1 MGSRT
6 EPSQRHLVIAP
17 SRIKKELI
25 VHFLNDAPHK
35 GLGFHD
41 EMKTDIWV
49 RYQKQSGN
57 RCVYVCADDAHGTA
71 IMLRAQTLGM
81 TPEELIADVKAEHEA
96 DFSGFHIGFDHYSST
111 HTEANRYYSELIYT
125 RVRDAGGIAV
135 RTISQLFDPEKELF
149 LADRYVKG
157 VCPKCGVDDQ
167 YGDNCEACGATYQ
180 ASELKNPKSTLSGE
194 TPVLKDSQHL
204 FFELG
209 QHTDFLKEWTRSGR
223 LQPEVA
229 NKLAEWIDGGLK
241 SWDISRDAPYFG
253 FEVPDHP
260 GTYFYVW
267 LDAPIGYMGAFKEW
281 CDAHDFDF
289 DSVWSPESDAE
300 VYHFIGKD
308 IVNFHCLFWP
318 AMLHQANFRTPTGVN
333 VHGFVTVDGRKMS
346 KSRGTFIKARTYL
359 DHLDPEYLRYYFA
372 TKLSARVE
380 DIDLSLEDF
389 VQKVNSDLVG
399 KLVNIASRTAGFISK
414 KFAGQLSSELAN
426 PDLVEA
432 IRAKSPDIQEAFE
445 NREFSK
451 ATREIMALA
460 DDVNAWIAE
469 MAPWQLAKN
478 EATLPDVQPIC
489 TTAINAFRLLVLYL
503 KPVMPTLS
511 DKVQHFLQVD
521 RLDYESLNH
530 TLLDHQIEAFT
541 PLITRIEMKD
551 VEAMIQPEVTEIKET
566 TETSTSGAIEPIE
579 AECTIDDFAKVDL
592 RVATIV
598 SAEAVEGA
606 DKLLKL
612 TLDLGGEQRQVFSGI
627 KAAYRAE
634 DLVGRQTV
642 MIANLAPRKMKF
654 GLSEGM
660 VLAAGP
666 GGSEIYLLEPDQGAN
681 AGQRI
686 R

>member
-1 MGSRT
+1 MPTDRRTILVTSALPYANGSI
-6 EPSQRHLVIAP
+6 HLGHMLEYIQ
-17 SRIKKELI
+17 
-25 VHFLNDAPHK
+25 
-35 GLGFHD
+35 
-41 EMKTDIWV
+41 TDIWV

-253 FEVPDHP
+253 FEVRDHP
-260 GTYFYVW
+260 GTSFYVW

-289 DSVWSPESDAE
+289 DSVWSPERDAE

-432 IRAKSPDIQEAFE
+432 IRAKGPDIQEAFE

>member
-1 MGSRT
+1 MPTDRRTILVTSALPYANGSI
-6 EPSQRHLVIAP
+6 HLGHMLEYIQ
-17 SRIKKELI
+17 
-25 VHFLNDAPHK
+25 
-35 GLGFHD
+35 
-41 EMKTDIWV
+41 TDIWV

-318 AMLHQANFRTPTGVN
+318 AMLHQADFRTPTGVN

-426 PDLVEA
+426 PGLVEA
-432 IRAKSPDIQEAFE
+432 IRAKGPDIQEAFE

-478 EATLPDVQPIC
+478 ETTLPDVQPIC

-521 RLDYESLNH
+521 HLDYESLNH
-530 TLLDHQIEAFT
+530 TLLDHQIEAFM

-566 TETSTSGAIEPIE
+566 TESSTSGAIEPIE

-666 GGSEIYLLEPDQGAN
+666 GGSEIYLLEPDQGAI

-686 R
+686 S

>member
-1 MGSRT
+1 MPTDRRTILVTSALPYANGSI
-6 EPSQRHLVIAP
+6 HLGHMLEYIQ
-17 SRIKKELI
+17 
-25 VHFLNDAPHK
+25 
-35 GLGFHD
+35 
-41 EMKTDIWV
+41 TDIWV

-71 IMLRAQTLGM
+71 IMLRAQTLGV

-289 DSVWSPESDAE
+289 DSVWNPESHAE

-318 AMLHQANFRTPTGVN
+318 AMLHQADFRTPTGVN

-414 KFAGQLSSELAN
+414 KFTGRLSSELAN
-426 PDLVEA
+426 PDLIEA
-432 IRAKSPDIQEAFE
+432 IRAKGPDIQEAFE

-478 EATLPDVQPIC
+478 ETTLPDVQPIC

-521 RLDYESLNH
+521 HLDYESLNH

-551 VEAMIQPEVTEIKET
+551 VEAMIQPEGTEIKET
-566 TETSTSGAIEPIE
+566 TESSTSGAIEPIE

-666 GGSEIYLLEPDQGAN
+666 GGSEIFLLEPDQGAI

-686 R
+686 S

>member
-1 MGSRT
+1 MPTDRRTILVTSALPYANGSI
-6 EPSQRHLVIAP
+6 HLGHMLEYIQ
-17 SRIKKELI
+17 
-25 VHFLNDAPHK
+25 
-35 GLGFHD
+35 
-41 EMKTDIWV
+41 TDIWV

-71 IMLRAQTLGM
+71 IMLRAQTLGV

-414 KFAGQLSSELAN
+414 KFTGRLSSELAN
-426 PDLVEA
+426 PDLIEA
-432 IRAKSPDIQEAFE
+432 IRAKGPDIQEAFE

-521 RLDYESLNH
+521 HLDYESLNH
-530 TLLDHQIEAFT
+530 TLLDHQIEAFM

-551 VEAMIQPEVTEIKET
+551 VEAMIQSEVTEIKET

-666 GGSEIYLLEPDQGAN
+666 GGSEIYLLEPDQGAI

>member
-1 MGSRT
+1 MPTDRRTISVTSALPYANGSI
-6 EPSQRHLVIAP
+6 HLGHMLEYIQ
-17 SRIKKELI
+17 
-25 VHFLNDAPHK
+25 
-35 GLGFHD
+35 
-41 EMKTDIWV
+41 TDIWV

-71 IMLRAQTLGM
+71 IMLRAQTLGV

-180 ASELKNPKSTLSGE
+180 ASELKNPKSMLSGK

-204 FFELG
+204 FFELD

-289 DSVWSPESDAE
+289 DSVWSPESNAE

-414 KFAGQLSSELAN
+414 KFAGRLSSELAN

-432 IRAKSPDIQEAFE
+432 IRAKGPDIQEAFE

-478 EATLPDVQPIC
+478 QATLPDVQPIC

-521 RLDYESLNH
+521 RLDYEGLNH

-566 TETSTSGAIEPIE
+566 TETSTSGVIEPIE

-666 GGSEIYLLEPDQGAN
+666 GGSEIYLLEPDQGAI

>member
-1 MGSRT
+1 MPTDRRTILVTSALPYANGSI
-6 EPSQRHLVIAP
+6 HLGHMLEYIQ
-17 SRIKKELI
+17 
-25 VHFLNDAPHK
+25 
-35 GLGFHD
+35 
-41 EMKTDIWV
+41 TDIWV

-71 IMLRAQTLGM
+71 IMLRAQTLGV
-81 TPEELIADVKAEHEA
+81 TPEELIADVQAEHEE

-111 HTEANRYYSELIYT
+111 HTEANRHYSELIYT

-209 QHTDFLKEWTRSGR
+209 QHTGFLKEWTRSGR

-318 AMLHQANFRTPTGVN
+318 AMLHQADFRTPTGVN

-426 PDLVEA
+426 PGLVEA
-432 IRAKSPDIQEAFE
+432 IRAKGPDIQEAFE

-478 EATLPDVQPIC
+478 ETTLPDVQPIC

-521 RLDYESLNH
+521 HLDYESLNH

-551 VEAMIQPEVTEIKET
+551 VEAMIQPGVTEIEQT
-566 TETSTSGAIEPIE
+566 RETSTSGAIEPIE

-666 GGSEIYLLEPDQGAN
+666 GGSEIYLLEPDQGAI

>member
-1 MGSRT
+1 MPTDRRTILVTSALPYANGSI
-6 EPSQRHLVIAP
+6 HLGHMLEYIQ
-17 SRIKKELI
+17 
-25 VHFLNDAPHK
+25 
-35 GLGFHD
+35 
-41 EMKTDIWV
+41 TDIWV

-71 IMLRAQTLGM
+71 IMLRAQTLGV

-125 RVRDAGGIAV
+125 RVRDAGGIAI

-289 DSVWSPESDAE
+289 DSVWSPESDVE

-318 AMLHQANFRTPTGVN
+318 AMLHQADFRTPTGVN

-414 KFAGQLSSELAN
+414 KFAGRLSSELAN

-432 IRAKSPDIQEAFE
+432 IRAKGPDIQEAFE

-478 EATLPDVQPIC
+478 ETTLPDVQPIC

-511 DKVQHFLQVD
+511 VEVQHFLQVD
-521 RLDYESLNH
+521 RLDYEGLNH

-627 KAAYRAE
+627 KAAYRVE

-666 GGSEIYLLEPDQGAN
+666 GGSEIYLLEPDQGAI

>member
-1 MGSRT
+1 MPTDRRTILVTSALPYANGSI
-6 EPSQRHLVIAP
+6 HLGHMLEYIQ
-17 SRIKKELI
+17 
-25 VHFLNDAPHK
+25 
-35 GLGFHD
+35 
-41 EMKTDIWV
+41 TDIWV

-71 IMLRAQTLGM
+71 IMLRAQTLGV

-414 KFAGQLSSELAN
+414 KFAGRLSSELAN
-426 PDLVEA
+426 PDLIEA
-432 IRAKSPDIQEAFE
+432 IRAKGPDIQEAFE

-478 EATLPDVQPIC
+478 ETTLPDVQPIC

-521 RLDYESLNH
+521 HLDYESLNH

-551 VEAMIQPEVTEIKET
+551 VEAMIQPGVTEIKQT

-666 GGSEIYLLEPDQGAN
+666 GGSEIYLLEPDQGAI

>member
-1 MGSRT
+1 MPTDRRTILVTSALPYANGSI
-6 EPSQRHLVIAP
+6 HLGHMLEYIQ
-17 SRIKKELI
+17 
-25 VHFLNDAPHK
+25 
-35 GLGFHD
+35 
-41 EMKTDIWV
+41 TDIWV

-71 IMLRAQTLGM
+71 IMLRAQTLGV

-135 RTISQLFDPEKELF
+135 RTISQLFDPEKGVF

-426 PDLVEA
+426 PGLVEA
-432 IRAKSPDIQEAFE
+432 IRAKGPDIQEAFE

-478 EATLPDVQPIC
+478 ETTLPDVQPIC

-521 RLDYESLNH
+521 HLDYESLNH

-551 VEAMIQPEVTEIKET
+551 VEAMIQSEVTEIKET

-666 GGSEIYLLEPDQGAN
+666 GGSEIYLLEPDQGAI

>member
-1 MGSRT
+1 MPTNRRVILVTSALPYANGSI
-6 EPSQRHLVIAP
+6 HLGHMLEYIQ
-17 SRIKKELI
+17 
-25 VHFLNDAPHK
+25 
-35 GLGFHD
+35 
-41 EMKTDIWV
+41 TDIWV
-49 RYQKQSGN
+49 RFQKQSGHQ
-57 RCVYVCADDAHGTA
+57 CVYVCADDAHGTA
-71 IMLRAQTLGM
+71 IMLRAESLGI
-81 TPEELIADVKAEHEA
+81 TPEALIAEVKAEHMT
-96 DFSGFHIGFDHYSST
+96 DFSGFQIGFDHYSST
-111 HTEANRYYSELIYT
+111 HSDANKHYSELIYN
-125 RVRDAGGIAV
+125 RVKAAGGIAV
-135 RTISQLFDPEKELF
+135 RTISQLFDPEKQLF

-157 VCPKCGVDDQ
+157 QCPKCGVDDQ

-180 ASELKNPKSTLSGE
+180 ASELKQPKSTLSGA

-209 QHTDFLKEWTRSGR
+209 QHTDFLREWTRSGR

-229 NKLAEWIDGGLK
+229 NKLTEWIDGGLK

-267 LDAPIGYMGAFKEW
+267 LDAPIGYMGAFQEW
-281 CDAHDFDF
+281 CDANHFEF
-289 DSVWSPESDAE
+289 DSVWGADSEAE

-318 AMLHQANFRTPTGVN
+318 AMLHQAGFRTPTGVN

-399 KLVNIASRTAGFISK
+399 KLVNIASRTAGFIHK
-414 KFAGQLSSELAN
+414 KFDGQLASTLAN
-426 PDLVEA
+426 PELIA
-432 IRAKSPDIQEAFE
+432 RIQAKAPEIQAAFE
-445 NREFSK
+445 AREFSK

-460 DDVNAWIAE
+460 DEVNAWIAE
-469 MAPWQLAKN
+469 VAPWQMAKSEETLA
-478 EATLPDVQPIC
+478 EVQPVC
-489 TTAINAFRLLVLYL
+489 TTALNAFRLLVLYL
-503 KPVMPTLS
+503 QPVMPTLAS
-511 DKVQHFLQVD
+511 KVSRFLNVDHLTYDTLDQV
-521 RLDYESLNH
+521 LISHTIQPYE
-530 TLLDHQIEAFT
+530 
-541 PLITRIEMKD
+541 PLITRIDMGD
-551 VEAMIQPEVTEIKET
+551 VEAMIQPEAPAKDALPAPAAET
-566 TETSTSGAIEPIE
+566 IE
-579 AECTIDDFAKVDL
+579 AIAPECTIEDFARVDL
-592 RVATIV
+592 RVAKII
-598 SAEAVEGA
+598 AAAPVEGA
-606 DKLLKL
+606 DKLLQL
-612 TLDLGGEQRQVFSGI
+612 TLDLGGGTTRNVFSGI
-627 KAAYRAE
+627 KAAYQPE
-634 DLVGRQTV
+634 DLIGRLTV

-666 GGSEIYLLEPDQGAN
+666 GGKEIYLLEPDSGATP
-681 AGQRI
+681 GQRI

>member
-1 MGSRT
+1 MPTDRRTILVTSALPYANGSI
-6 EPSQRHLVIAP
+6 HLGHMLEYIQ
-17 SRIKKELI
+17 
-25 VHFLNDAPHK
+25 
-35 GLGFHD
+35 
-41 EMKTDIWV
+41 TDIWV

-71 IMLRAQTLGM
+71 IMLRAQTLGV

-180 ASELKNPKSTLSGE
+180 ASELKNPKSTLSGKI
-194 TPVLKDSQHL
+194 PVLKDSQHL

-229 NKLAEWIDGGLK
+229 NKLAEWINGGLK

-318 AMLHQANFRTPTGVN
+318 AMLHQADFRTPTGVN
-333 VHGFVTVDGRKMS
+333 VHGFVTIDGRKMS

-414 KFAGQLSSELAN
+414 KFAGRLSSELAN

-432 IRAKSPDIQEAFE
+432 IRAKGPDIQEAFE

-521 RLDYESLNH
+521 HLDYESLNH

-551 VEAMIQPEVTEIKET
+551 VEAMIQSEVTEIKET

-666 GGSEIYLLEPDQGAN
+666 GGSEIYLLEPDQGAI

>member
-1 MGSRT
+1 MPTDRRTILVTSALPYANGSI
-6 EPSQRHLVIAP
+6 HLGHMLEYIQ
-17 SRIKKELI
+17 
-25 VHFLNDAPHK
+25 
-35 GLGFHD
+35 
-41 EMKTDIWV
+41 TDIWV

-71 IMLRAQTLGM
+71 IMLRAQTLGV

-414 KFAGQLSSELAN
+414 KFTGRLSSELAN
-426 PDLVEA
+426 PDLIEA
-432 IRAKSPDIQEAFE
+432 IRAKGPDIQEAFE

-478 EATLPDVQPIC
+478 ETTLPDVQPIC

-521 RLDYESLNH
+521 HLDYESLNH

-551 VEAMIQPEVTEIKET
+551 VEAMIQSEVTEIKET

-579 AECTIDDFAKVDL
+579 AECTIVDFAKVDL

-666 GGSEIYLLEPDQGAN
+666 GGSEIFLLEPDQGAI

-686 R
+686 S

>member
-1 MGSRT
+1 MPTDRRTILVTSALPYANGSI
-6 EPSQRHLVIAP
+6 HLGHMLEYIQ
-17 SRIKKELI
+17 
-25 VHFLNDAPHK
+25 
-35 GLGFHD
+35 
-41 EMKTDIWV
+41 TDIWV

-71 IMLRAQTLGM
+71 IMLRAQTLGV

-318 AMLHQANFRTPTGVN
+318 AMLHQADFRTPTGVN

-346 KSRGTFIKARTYL
+346 KSRGTFIKACTYL

-426 PDLVEA
+426 PGLVEA
-432 IRAKSPDIQEAFE
+432 IRAKGPDIQEAFE

-566 TETSTSGAIEPIE
+566 TESSTSGAIEPIE
-579 AECTIDDFAKVDL
+579 AECTIDDFARVDL

-666 GGSEIYLLEPDQGAN
+666 GGSEIYLLEPDQGAI

>member
-1 MGSRT
+1 MPTDRRTILVTSALPYANGSI
-6 EPSQRHLVIAP
+6 HLGHMLEYIQ
-17 SRIKKELI
+17 
-25 VHFLNDAPHK
+25 
-35 GLGFHD
+35 
-41 EMKTDIWV
+41 TDIWV

-125 RVRDAGGIAV
+125 RVRDAGGIAI

-414 KFAGQLSSELAN
+414 KFTGRLSSELAN
-426 PDLVEA
+426 PDLIEA
-432 IRAKSPDIQEAFE
+432 IRAKGPDIQEAFE

-478 EATLPDVQPIC
+478 ETTLPDVQPIC

-521 RLDYESLNH
+521 HLDYESLNH

-551 VEAMIQPEVTEIKET
+551 VEAMIQSEVTEIKET

-666 GGSEIYLLEPDQGAN
+666 GGSEIYLLEPDQGAI

>member
-1 MGSRT
+1 MPTDRRTILVTSALPYANGSI
-6 EPSQRHLVIAP
+6 HLGHMLEYIQ
-17 SRIKKELI
+17 
-25 VHFLNDAPHK
+25 
-35 GLGFHD
+35 
-41 EMKTDIWV
+41 TDIWV

-318 AMLHQANFRTPTGVN
+318 AMLHQADFRTPTGVN
-333 VHGFVTVDGRKMS
+333 VHGFVTIDGRKMS

-414 KFAGQLSSELAN
+414 KFAGRLSSELAN

-432 IRAKSPDIQEAFE
+432 IRAKGPDIQEAFE

-521 RLDYESLNH
+521 HLDYESLNH

-551 VEAMIQPEVTEIKET
+551 VEAMIQSEVTEIKET

-666 GGSEIYLLEPDQGAN
+666 GGSEIYLLEPDQGAI

>member
-1 MGSRT
+1 MPTDRRTILVTSALPYANGSI
-6 EPSQRHLVIAP
+6 HLGHMLEYIQ
-17 SRIKKELI
+17 
-25 VHFLNDAPHK
+25 
-35 GLGFHD
+35 
-41 EMKTDIWV
+41 TDSWV
-49 RYQKQSGN
+49 RYQKQSGD
-57 RCVYVCADDAHGTA
+57 RCVYVCAADADGTA

-194 TPVLKDSQHL
+194 SPVLKDSQHL

-432 IRAKSPDIQEAFE
+432 IRAKGPDIQEAFE

>member
-1 MGSRT
+1 MPTDRRTILVTSALPYANGSI
-6 EPSQRHLVIAP
+6 HLGHMLEYIQ
-17 SRIKKELI
+17 
-25 VHFLNDAPHK
+25 
-35 GLGFHD
+35 
-41 EMKTDIWV
+41 TDIWV

-71 IMLRAQTLGM
+71 IMLRAQTLGV

-318 AMLHQANFRTPTGVN
+318 AMLHQADFRTPTGVN

-414 KFAGQLSSELAN
+414 KFAGRLSSELAN

-432 IRAKSPDIQEAFE
+432 IRAKGPDIQEAFE

-511 DKVQHFLQVD
+511 DKVQHFLQID
-521 RLDYESLNH
+521 HLDYESLNH

-551 VEAMIQPEVTEIKET
+551 VEAMTQPDVTEIKET

-612 TLDLGGEQRQVFSGI
+612 TLDLGGEKRQVFSGI

-666 GGSEIYLLEPDQGAN
+666 GGSEIFLLEPDQGAI

-686 R
+686 S

>member
-1 MGSRT
+1 MPTDRRTILVTSALPYANGSI
-6 EPSQRHLVIAP
+6 HLGHMLEYIQ
-17 SRIKKELI
+17 
-25 VHFLNDAPHK
+25 
-35 GLGFHD
+35 
-41 EMKTDIWV
+41 TDIWV

-289 DSVWSPESDAE
+289 DSVWSPESNAE

-414 KFAGQLSSELAN
+414 KFTGRLSSELAN
-426 PDLVEA
+426 PDLIEA
-432 IRAKSPDIQEAFE
+432 IRAKGPDIQEAFE

-521 RLDYESLNH
+521 HLDYERLNH

-666 GGSEIYLLEPDQGAN
+666 GGSEIYLLEPDQGAI

>member
-1 MGSRT
+1 MPTDRRTILVTSALPYANGSI
-6 EPSQRHLVIAP
+6 HLGHMLEYIQ
-17 SRIKKELI
+17 
-25 VHFLNDAPHK
+25 
-35 GLGFHD
+35 
-41 EMKTDIWV
+41 TDIWV

-71 IMLRAQTLGM
+71 IMLRAQTLGV

-125 RVRDAGGIAV
+125 RVRDAGGIAI

-414 KFAGQLSSELAN
+414 KFAGRLSSELAN
-426 PDLVEA
+426 PDLIEA
-432 IRAKSPDIQEAFE
+432 IRAKGPDIQEAFE

-478 EATLPDVQPIC
+478 ETTLPDVQPIC

-521 RLDYESLNH
+521 HLDYESLNH
-530 TLLDHQIEAFT
+530 TLLDHQIEAFM

-566 TETSTSGAIEPIE
+566 TESSTSGAIEPIE

-666 GGSEIYLLEPDQGAN
+666 GGSEIYLLEPDQGAI

>member
-1 MGSRT
+1 MPTDRRTILVTSALPYANGSI
-6 EPSQRHLVIAP
+6 HLGHMLEYIQ
-17 SRIKKELI
+17 
-25 VHFLNDAPHK
+25 
-35 GLGFHD
+35 
-41 EMKTDIWV
+41 TDIWV

-71 IMLRAQTLGM
+71 IMLRAQTLGV

-180 ASELKNPKSTLSGE
+180 ASELKNPKSTLSGKI
-194 TPVLKDSQHL
+194 PVLKDSQHL

-346 KSRGTFIKARTYL
+346 KSRGTFIKACTYL

-426 PDLVEA
+426 PGLVEA
-432 IRAKSPDIQEAFE
+432 IRAKGPDIQEAFE

-478 EATLPDVQPIC
+478 ETTLPDVQPIC

-521 RLDYESLNH
+521 HLDYESLNH

-551 VEAMIQPEVTEIKET
+551 VEAMIQSEVTEIKET

-612 TLDLGGEQRQVFSGI
+612 TLDLGGEKRQVFSGI

-666 GGSEIYLLEPDQGAN
+666 GGSEIYLLEPDQGAI

>member
-1 MGSRT
+1 
-6 EPSQRHLVIAP
+6 
-17 SRIKKELI
+17 
-25 VHFLNDAPHK
+25 
-35 GLGFHD
+35 
-41 EMKTDIWV
+41 
-49 RYQKQSGN
+49 
-57 RCVYVCADDAHGTA
+57 
-71 IMLRAQTLGM
+71 
-81 TPEELIADVKAEHEA
+81 
-96 DFSGFHIGFDHYSST
+96 
-111 HTEANRYYSELIYT
+111 
-125 RVRDAGGIAV
+125 
-135 RTISQLFDPEKELF
+135 
-149 LADRYVKG
+149 
-157 VCPKCGVDDQ
+157 
-167 YGDNCEACGATYQ
+167 
-180 ASELKNPKSTLSGE
+180 
-194 TPVLKDSQHL
+194 
-204 FFELG
+204 
-209 QHTDFLKEWTRSGR
+209 
-223 LQPEVA
+223 
-229 NKLAEWIDGGLK
+229 
-241 SWDISRDAPYFG
+241 
-253 FEVPDHP
+253 
-260 GTYFYVW
+260 
-267 LDAPIGYMGAFKEW
+267 
-281 CDAHDFDF
+281 
-289 DSVWSPESDAE
+289 
-300 VYHFIGKD
+300 
-308 IVNFHCLFWP
+308 
-318 AMLHQANFRTPTGVN
+318 

-359 DHLDPEYLRYYFA
+359 DHLNPEYLRYYFA

-399 KLVNIASRTAGFISK
+399 KLVNIASRTAGFIGK
-414 KFAGQLSSELAN
+414 KFNGRLSSELAN

-432 IRAKSPDIQEAFE
+432 IRAKGLDIQNDFE

>member
-1 MGSRT
+1 MPTDRRTILVTSALPYANGSI
-6 EPSQRHLVIAP
+6 HLGHMLEYIQ
-17 SRIKKELI
+17 
-25 VHFLNDAPHK
+25 
-35 GLGFHD
+35 
-41 EMKTDIWV
+41 TDIWV

-318 AMLHQANFRTPTGVN
+318 AMLHQADFRTPTGVN

-346 KSRGTFIKARTYL
+346 KSRGTFIKACTYL

-426 PDLVEA
+426 PGLVEA
-432 IRAKSPDIQEAFE
+432 IRAKGPDIQEAFE

-642 MIANLAPRKMKF
+642 MIANLAPLKMKF

-666 GGSEIYLLEPDQGAN
+666 GGSEIYLLEPDQGAI

>member
-1 MGSRT
+1 MPTDRRTILVTSALPYANGSI
-6 EPSQRHLVIAP
+6 HLGHMLEYIQ
-17 SRIKKELI
+17 
-25 VHFLNDAPHK
+25 
-35 GLGFHD
+35 
-41 EMKTDIWV
+41 TDIWV

-318 AMLHQANFRTPTGVN
+318 AMLHQADFRTPTGVN

-346 KSRGTFIKARTYL
+346 KSRGTFIKACTYL

-426 PDLVEA
+426 PGLVEA
-432 IRAKSPDIQEAFE
+432 IRAKGPDIQEAFE

-478 EATLPDVQPIC
+478 QATLPDVQPIC

-521 RLDYESLNH
+521 HLDYESLNQP
-530 TLLDHQIEAFT
+530 LLDHQIEAFT

-551 VEAMIQPEVTEIKET
+551 VEAMIQSEVTEIKET

-666 GGSEIYLLEPDQGAN
+666 GGSEIYLLEPDQGAI

>member
-1 MGSRT
+1 MPTDRRTILVTSALPYANGSI
-6 EPSQRHLVIAP
+6 HLGHMLEYIQ
-17 SRIKKELI
+17 
-25 VHFLNDAPHK
+25 
-35 GLGFHD
+35 
-41 EMKTDIWV
+41 TDIWV

-71 IMLRAQTLGM
+71 IMLRAQTLGV

-204 FFELG
+204 FFELD

-289 DSVWSPESDAE
+289 DSVWNPESHAE

-318 AMLHQANFRTPTGVN
+318 AMLHQADFRTPTGVN

-426 PDLVEA
+426 PGLVEA
-432 IRAKSPDIQEAFE
+432 IRAKGPDIQEAFE

-478 EATLPDVQPIC
+478 ETTLPDVQPIC

-521 RLDYESLNH
+521 HLDYESLNH
-530 TLLDHQIEAFT
+530 TLLDHQIEAFM

-666 GGSEIYLLEPDQGAN
+666 GGSEIFLLEPDQGAI

>member
-1 MGSRT
+1 
-6 EPSQRHLVIAP
+6 
-17 SRIKKELI
+17 
-25 VHFLNDAPHK
+25 
-35 GLGFHD
+35 
-41 EMKTDIWV
+41 
-49 RYQKQSGN
+49 
-57 RCVYVCADDAHGTA
+57 
-71 IMLRAQTLGM
+71 MLRAQTLGV

-318 AMLHQANFRTPTGVN
+318 AMLHQADFRTPTGVN

-426 PDLVEA
+426 PGLVEA
-432 IRAKSPDIQEAFE
+432 IRAKGPDIQEACE

-511 DKVQHFLQVD
+511 DKVQHFLQID
-521 RLDYESLNH
+521 HLDYESLNH

-551 VEAMIQPEVTEIKET
+551 VEAMIQSEVTEIKET

-579 AECTIDDFAKVDL
+579 AECTIDDFTKVDL

-627 KAAYRAE
+627 KAAYREE

-666 GGSEIYLLEPDQGAN
+666 GGSEIYLLEPDQGAI

>member
-1 MGSRT
+1 MPTDRRTILVTSALPYANGSI
-6 EPSQRHLVIAP
+6 HLGHMLEYIQ
-17 SRIKKELI
+17 
-25 VHFLNDAPHK
+25 
-35 GLGFHD
+35 
-41 EMKTDIWV
+41 TDIWV

-71 IMLRAQTLGM
+71 IMLRAQTLGV

-223 LQPEVA
+223 LQLEVA

-318 AMLHQANFRTPTGVN
+318 AMLHQADFRTPTGVN

-426 PDLVEA
+426 PGLVEA
-432 IRAKSPDIQEAFE
+432 IRAKGPDIQEAFE

-478 EATLPDVQPIC
+478 ETTLPDVQPIC

-521 RLDYESLNH
+521 HLDYESLNH

-606 DKLLKL
+606 DKLFKL

-666 GGSEIYLLEPDQGAN
+666 GGSEIYLLEPDQGAI

>member
-1 MGSRT
+1 MPTDRRTILVTSALPYANGSI
-6 EPSQRHLVIAP
+6 HLGHMLEYIQ
-17 SRIKKELI
+17 
-25 VHFLNDAPHK
+25 
-35 GLGFHD
+35 
-41 EMKTDIWV
+41 TDIWV

-71 IMLRAQTLGM
+71 IMLRAQTLGI
-81 TPEELIADVKAEHEA
+81 TPEELIADVKAEHQA

-111 HTEANRYYSELIYT
+111 HTDANRYYSELIYS

-180 ASELKNPKSTLSGE
+180 ASELKNPRSTLSGE

-241 SWDISRDAPYFG
+241 GWDISRDAPYFG

-281 CDAHDFDF
+281 CEAHDFDF

-399 KLVNIASRTAGFISK
+399 KLVNIASRTAGFIGK
-414 KFAGQLSSELAN
+414 KFDGRLSSELAN
-426 PDLVEA
+426 PDLIEA
-432 IRAKSPDIQEAFE
+432 IRAKGPDIQEAFE
-445 NREFSK
+445 KREFSK

-460 DDVNAWIAE
+460 DNVNAWIAE
-469 MAPWQLAKN
+469 VAPWQLAKN
-478 EATLPDVQPIC
+478 ETTLPDVQPIC

-503 KPVMPTLS
+503 KPVMPKLS

-521 RLDYESLNH
+521 GLDYESLNH
-530 TLLDHQIEAFT
+530 TLLDHKIEAFI

-551 VEAMIQPEVTEIKET
+551 VEAMIQSGGTEVKDT
-566 TETSTSGAIEPIE
+566 TQTSTPSGIEPIE
-579 AECTIDDFAKVDL
+579 AKCTIDDFAKVDL

-612 TLDLGGEQRQVFSGI
+612 ILDLGGERRQVFSGI

-642 MIANLAPRKMKF
+642 LIANLAPRKMKF

-666 GGSEIYLLEPDQGAN
+666 GGSEIYLLEPDQGAI

>member
-1 MGSRT
+1 MPTDRRTILVTSALPYANGSI
-6 EPSQRHLVIAP
+6 HLGHMLEYIQ
-17 SRIKKELI
+17 
-25 VHFLNDAPHK
+25 
-35 GLGFHD
+35 
-41 EMKTDIWV
+41 TDIWV

-71 IMLRAQTLGM
+71 IMLRAQTLGV

-125 RVRDAGGIAV
+125 RVRDAGGIAI

-426 PDLVEA
+426 PGLVEA
-432 IRAKSPDIQEAFE
+432 IRAKGPDIQEAFE

-478 EATLPDVQPIC
+478 ETTLPDVQPIC

-521 RLDYESLNH
+521 HLDYESLNH
-530 TLLDHQIEAFT
+530 TLLDHQIEAFM

-566 TETSTSGAIEPIE
+566 TESSTSGAIEPIE

-666 GGSEIYLLEPDQGAN
+666 GGSEIYLLEPDQGAI

>member
-1 MGSRT
+1 MPTDRRTILVTSALPYANGSI
-6 EPSQRHLVIAP
+6 HLGHMLEYIQ
-17 SRIKKELI
+17 
-25 VHFLNDAPHK
+25 
-35 GLGFHD
+35 
-41 EMKTDIWV
+41 TDIWV

-71 IMLRAQTLGM
+71 IMLRAQTLGV

-426 PDLVEA
+426 PGLVEA
-432 IRAKSPDIQEAFE
+432 IRAKGPDIQEAFE

-478 EATLPDVQPIC
+478 ETTLPDVQPIC

-521 RLDYESLNH
+521 HLDYERLNH

-566 TETSTSGAIEPIE
+566 TETSTSGVIEPIE

-634 DLVGRQTV
+634 DLVGRRTV

-666 GGSEIYLLEPDQGAN
+666 GGSEIYLLEPDQGAI

>member
-1 MGSRT
+1 MPTDRRTILVTSALPYANGSI
-6 EPSQRHLVIAP
+6 HLGHMLEYIQ
-17 SRIKKELI
+17 
-25 VHFLNDAPHK
+25 
-35 GLGFHD
+35 
-41 EMKTDIWV
+41 TDIWV

-289 DSVWSPESDAE
+289 DSVWNPESHAE

-318 AMLHQANFRTPTGVN
+318 AMLHQADFRTPTGVN

-426 PDLVEA
+426 PGLVEA
-432 IRAKSPDIQEAFE
+432 IRAKGPDIQEAFE

-511 DKVQHFLQVD
+511 DKVQPFLQVD
-521 RLDYESLNH
+521 HLDYESLNH

-666 GGSEIYLLEPDQGAN
+666 GGSEIYLLEPDQGAI

>member
-1 MGSRT
+1 LQQGIYSVPTDRRTILVTSALPYANGSI
-6 EPSQRHLVIAP
+6 HLGHMLEYIQ
-17 SRIKKELI
+17 
-25 VHFLNDAPHK
+25 
-35 GLGFHD
+35 
-41 EMKTDIWV
+41 TDIWV

-135 RTISQLFDPEKELF
+135 RTISLLFDPEKELF

-267 LDAPIGYMGAFKEW
+267 LDAPIGYMGAFREW

-414 KFAGQLSSELAN
+414 KFAGRLSSELAN
-426 PDLVEA
+426 PDLVET
-432 IRAKSPDIQEAFE
+432 IRAKGPDIQEAFE

>member
-1 MGSRT
+1 LQQGIYSVPTDRRTILVTSALPYANGSI
-6 EPSQRHLVIAP
+6 HLGHMLEYIQ
-17 SRIKKELI
+17 
-25 VHFLNDAPHK
+25 
-35 GLGFHD
+35 
-41 EMKTDIWV
+41 TDIWV

-157 VCPKCGVDDQ
+157 VCPKCGADDQ

-414 KFAGQLSSELAN
+414 KFAGRLSSELAN

-432 IRAKSPDIQEAFE
+432 IRAKGPDIQEAFE

-469 MAPWQLAKN
+469 VAPWQLAKN

-551 VEAMIQPEVTEIKET
+551 VEAMIQPEATEIKET

-592 RVATIV
+592 RVATII